1 MQKGVI
7 LNLLPILLL
16 LYACGND
23 RGRDNTKEEIVES
36 EINTSTKEK
45 KENKISHVSFFIENS
60 GSMFG
65 YVNGS
70 SSFVNAVNDMAQF
83 SSLVKAG
90 TEFSYFLVSGSG
102 HDFKTYPLGN
112 DPNTLKAQ
120 LNIKHFRKPS
130 SGSSDLNRMFA
141 MALHKAV
148 SDSISI
154 LISDGIYA
162 VNKADDPQ
170 KALATEGITT
180 RTTFINR
187 LMEDDIQTLV
197 LKMNSNFRGKFYPGS
212 EFSEEI
218 IDHQRPYYIW
228 VFGRS
233 DLLNEFLSED
243 RLNNLQGFNDIA
255 RFQKMKMHEVKYK
268 AIGFENSGLRP
279 VLGKINEL
287 EVVRSSSRTS
297 SAASLSIAVDFSGID
312 IPSSYLEDVRNY
324 EIADGYQIDGVLSSA
339 VFPSKLT
346 TRYLNN
352 LGQVTTHVIQ
362 ISSINTAQLGLLD
375 IKIKVKDPEWILESS
390 SNDDHPLKGNST
402 QTFGFSTLMKG
413 ISEAY
418 KEQSNVD
425 YLCQIILTIK
435 N

>member
-1 MQKGVI
+1 
-7 LNLLPILLL
+7 
-16 LYACGND
+16 
-23 RGRDNTKEEIVES
+23 
-36 EINTSTKEK
+36 
-45 KENKISHVSFFIENS
+45 
-60 GSMFG
+60 
-65 YVNGS
+65 
-70 SSFVNAVNDMAQF
+70 
-83 SSLVKAG
+83 
-90 TEFSYFLVSGSG
+90 
-102 HDFKTYPLGN
+102 
-112 DPNTLKAQ
+112 
-120 LNIKHFRKPS
+120 
-130 SGSSDLNRMFA
+130 
-141 MALHKAV
+141 
-148 SDSISI
+148 
-154 LISDGIYA
+154 
-162 VNKADDPQ
+162 
-170 KALATEGITT
+170 
-180 RTTFINR
+180 
-187 LMEDDIQTLV
+187 
-197 LKMNSNFRGKFYPGS
+197 
-212 EFSEEI
+212 
-218 IDHQRPYYIW
+218 
-228 VFGRS
+228 
-233 DLLNEFLSED
+233 
-243 RLNNLQGFNDIA
+243 
-255 RFQKMKMHEVKYK
+255 MKMHEVKYK